1 MTLRIFLK
9 GVVMNTGKT
18 LFAQLMDF
26 LPWST
31 FNRYVARYGGDKG
44 VRTLTCAEQF
54 RAMAFAQ
61 LTYRESLRDIEVSL
75 SAQAAKRYHMGFRE
89 PIRRSTLADANE
101 SRDWHI
107 YADFAARLIIQARVL
122 YANEDLGLE
131 LSNTVYALDSTT
143 IDLCLSVFPW
153 AHFRTTK
160 AAVKMHTLLDLRG
173 SIPSF
178 IHVSDGKLH
187 DVHALDLLTLEAGAI
202 YVMDRGYV
210 DFARLHRLHLAGAFF
225 VTRAKSN
232 LKAHRVYSSP
242 TDRSTGIL
250 CDQTIALDGFYSKRD
265 YPTHLRRVRFNDPE
279 TGKTLVFLTNQMT
292 LPAGI
297 KSRWQVE
304 LFFKWIKQHLR
315 IKQFFGTSEN
325 AVKTQIWIAVSVYVL
340 VAIVRKKLNLDV
352 SLYTLLQVL
361 SLTLFEKMPL
371 QQAFQDD
378 GYISD
383 NIDIGNQ
390 LNLFSI

>member
-1 MTLRIFLK
+1 
-9 GVVMNTGKT
+9 MNTGKT

-31 FNRYVARYGGDKG
+31 FSRYVARYGGDRYVKS
-44 VRTLTCAEQF
+44 LTCAEQY
-54 RAMAFAQ
+54 RVMAFAQ
-61 LTYRESLRDIEVSL
+61 LTYRESLRDIEACL
-75 SAQAAKRYHMGFRE
+75 AAQANKLYHMGLRE
-89 PIRRSTLADANE
+89 PVRRSTLADANE
-101 SRDWHI
+101 SRDWRIH
-107 YADFAARLIIQARVL
+107 ADFTRRLIDQARKL
-122 YANEDLGLE
+122 YAGDDLGLE

-187 DVHALDLLTLEAGAI
+187 DVHTLDLLIPEPGAI
-202 YVMDRGYV
+202 YVMDRAYL
-210 DFARLHRLHLAGAFF
+210 DFTRLHALHLAGSFF

-232 LKAHRVYSSP
+232 LDAHRVYSAA
-242 TDRSTGIL
+242 TDRTTGII
-250 CDQTIALDGFYSKRD
+250 CDQTIALDGFYTRQE
-265 YPTHLRRVRFNDPE
+265 YPEHLRRIRFKDAE
-279 TGKTLVFLTNQMT
+279 TGKTLIFLTNNFL
-292 LPAGI
+292 LPATTVCALY

-325 AVKTQIWIAVSVYVL
+325 AVKSQIWIAVSVYVL
-340 VAIVRKKLNLDV
+340 VAIVKKRLNLDA
-352 SLYTLLQVL
+352 SLYTLLQIL
-361 SLTLFEKMPL
+361 SVTLFEKMPL
-371 QQAFQDD
+371 QQAFTTSASLENQ
-378 GYISD
+378 IHS
-383 NIDIGNQ
+383 NNQ
-390 LNLFSI
+390 LFLFNF